1 MIHEGELLWTPSADW
16 IANANITKFTQW
28 LGERR
33 GLSFP
38 DYELLRRWSVKETEA
53 FWGALWDYFDIK
65 SSAPYERVLASAKMP
80 GAKWF
85 PGARLNYAEHVLRRE
100 RAGADAVLFV
110 AEGAAPVGVRWE
122 DFAGAVR
129 ILATQLR
136 ALGVKPGDRVAS
148 YAPNIPQTMIAMLA
162 TTAIGAIWA
171 SCSPDF
177 GSRGVLDRFAQLRP
191 KALFCVDGYR
201 YGGKTFDRR
210 DELSGVVAGLNG
222 LELVVEISHLG
233 SPGRLVTGIETRTFE
248 SLIDHP
254 PVSANGFAFE
264 QVPFDHPLWIL
275 FSSGTTGLPKPIVH
289 GHGGILIEVFKTLS
303 FHMDIHPGER
313 AFFYSTTGWMMWNV
327 VASMPMTGACP
338 VLYDG
343 HPAYPDVDALWR
355 MADVCEV
362 SFFGASPSYVDIMRK
377 ASVVP
382 KERYALSKLRAIMPA
397 GSPVSAEC
405 TAWFYSNVK
414 SDLWVATGSGGT
426 DVCSGLVGGV
436 PTLPVY
442 AGEIQARQLG
452 AAVEA
457 FDENG
462 ASVVDG
468 VGELV
473 IVKPLPSMPIFF
485 WGDEFGRTVSRG
497 LFRRLP
503 RRLAARRSLAHQRA
517 RRLFRARPLR
527 RDAQSPRNPHRH
539 GGDLSHARCDRRD
552 RRQPHRQPGPAGRPF
567 LHAVVRQAQARRRT
581 RRRVAETDRR
591 CVARRLYAPTYP
603 RSHHCGRRDPLHAHG
618 KEDGGARAS
627 DPDGRLAQRGAQPQR
642 DGRSED
648 ARLVRRLRR
657 DPAGLFALTG
667 GAPTIFDVDAL
678 SRRPG
683 PRPIQRKRRAPGG
696 APPRRKR
703 RPVG

>member
-38 DYELLRRWSVKETEA
+38 DYESLRRWSVKETEA

-191 KALFCVDGYR
+191 KVLFCVDGYR

-210 DELSGVVAGLNG
+210 DELGGVAAGLNG

-377 ASVVP
+377 AGVVP
-382 KERYALSKLRAIMPA
+382 KERYALSRLRAIMPA

-485 WGDEFGRTVSRG
+485 WGDESGERYREAYFDVFPGVW
-497 LFRRLP
+497 
-503 RRLAARRSLAHQRA
+503 
-517 RRLFRARPLR
+517 
-527 RDAQSPRNPHRH
+527 RH
-539 GGDLSHARCDRRD
+539 GDLLRINAR
-552 RRQPHRQPGPAGRPF
+552 
-567 LHAVVRQAQARRRT
+567 
-581 RRRVAETDRR
+581 
-591 CVARRLYAPTYP
+591 
-603 RSHHCGRRDPLHAHG
+603 
-618 KEDGGARAS
+618 GGCFV
-627 DPDGRLAQRGAQPQR
+627 L
-642 DGRSED
+642 GRSD
-648 ARLVRRLRR
+648 ATLNRHGIRIGTAEIYRTLDAIDAIADSLIVNLDLPGGRFFMPLFVKLKPGVELDDALRKR
-657 DPAGLFALTG
+657 
-667 GAPTIFDVDAL
+667 IVDAL
-678 SRRPG
+678 RGAYTPRHIPDRIIAVAEIPYTLTGKKMEVPVRRILMGASPNAVLNRNAMAD
-683 PRPIQRKRRAPGG
+683 PRTLDSFVAYAATQQDYSL
-696 APPRRKR
+696 
-703 RPVG
+703 